1 MKLPHADA
9 LGKARMVDVGG
20 KPVAK
25 RRAVAQA
32 TLRATSK
39 VLRAV
44 RENTLAKGDAL
55 AAAKLAG
62 LMAAK
67 RTASLIPLCHSLAFS
82 FADITFRFNRSCI
95 TVESV
100 VEGEARTGFEME
112 ALVGAAVAAL
122 TLYDMAK
129 GLDKGMTVEDIS
141 LLEKTGG
148 KSGTYRKR
156 RRRKN

>member
-9 LGKARMVDVGG
+9 RGKARMVDVGG
-20 KPVAK
+20 KSAVK

-32 TLRATSK
+32 TLRAHSK
-39 VLRAV
+39 VLRAI

-67 RTASLIPLCHSLAFS
+67 RTASLIPLCHPLTFS

-95 TVESV
+95 TIESV

-129 GLDKGMTVEDIS
+129 GLDKGMTVEEIS

-156 RRRKN
+156 RRKN

>member
-9 LGKARMVDVGG
+9 RGKARMVDVGG
-20 KPVAK
+20 KSVVK

-32 TLRATSK
+32 TLRAPSK
-39 VLRAV
+39 VLRAI

-67 RTASLIPLCHSLAFS
+67 RAGSLIPLCHPLTFS
-82 FADITFRFNRSCI
+82 FADITFRFNRSRI
-95 TVESV
+95 TIESV

-129 GLDKGMTVEDIS
+129 GLDKDMAVEEIS

-148 KSGTYRKR
+148 RSGTYRKR
-156 RRRKN
+156 RRKA

>member
-9 LGKARMVDVGG
+9 CGKARMVDVGG
-20 KPVAK
+20 KPAAK

-32 TLRATSK
+32 TLRAPSK
-39 VLRAV
+39 VLRAI

-67 RTASLIPLCHSLAFS
+67 RTASLIPLCHPLAFS

-95 TVESV
+95 TIESV

-129 GLDKGMTVEDIS
+129 GLDKGMTVEEIS

-148 KSGTYRKR
+148 RSGTYRKR

>member
-9 LGKARMVDVGG
+9 RGKARMVDVGG
-20 KPVAK
+20 KSAAK

-32 TLRATSK
+32 TLRAPTK

-67 RTASLIPLCHSLAFS
+67 RTASLIPLCHPLTFS
-82 FADITFRFNRSCI
+82 FADITFRFRGSRVVI
-95 TVESV
+95 ESV

-112 ALVGAAVAAL
+112 ALVGVAVAAL

-129 GLDKGMTVEDIS
+129 GLDKGMAVEEIS

-148 KSGTYRKR
+148 RRGTYRKKQ
-156 RRRKN
+156 RRK